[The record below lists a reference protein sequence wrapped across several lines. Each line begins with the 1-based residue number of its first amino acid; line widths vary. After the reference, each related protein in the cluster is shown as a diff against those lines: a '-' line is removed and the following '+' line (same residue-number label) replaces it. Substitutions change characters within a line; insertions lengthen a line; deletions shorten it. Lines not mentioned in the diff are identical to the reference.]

1 MRYLKSPLTP
11 IAVISFLFILF
22 QWRTIAAMP
31 GPGTD
36 FSIYYHA
43 AGSFD
48 SPASMLYSTKT
59 TSFDQYLYPPPCIL
73 LFRFFHL
80 FPERTA
86 YLLFTLIMYACLIA
100 ALFLALSLFNIKKST
115 KTLPLLLFAL
125 ASAPVYH
132 QLSLGQIN
140 SLVLLLSLLY
150 LYLWQKRPAWAGIFL
165 ALAVWIKLYPI
176 LLVIPALLSPQGR
189 KTIGYCALAGLI
201 LPLVCLPWIPLHL
214 YRDFTNILS
223 SLSQY
228 TSAHIIN
235 QSFTAFSMR
244 ARLPAE
250 QAFLWPNVYW
260 VPAWL
265 RAVNYLLLGFVILL
279 AGIQAYKYRVFHLAG
294 FLLLAASAIFSPL
307 GWGHTLVLC
316 LPLWIFCLEK
326 LERYSQNNIAAYG
339 LFIATSLLLLIPV
352 YNHPAFS
359 DHWPAPLKALYYSR
373 FFFITVF
380 WILFS
385 GYTFAKDNLT
395 RD

>member
-11 IAVISFLFILF
+11 IAVISFMFILF
-22 QWRTIAAMP
+22 QWRTIALMP
-31 GPGTD
+31 GSGTD

-48 SPASMLYSTKT
+48 SPGAQLYSTKT

-86 YLLFTLIMYACLIA
+86 YLLFTLTMYACLIA
-100 ALFLALSLFNIKKST
+100 ALILALSLSKINPA

-132 QLSLGQIN
+132 QVSLGQIN

-150 LYLWQKRPAWAGIFL
+150 LHFLQKNSALSGALL
-165 ALAVWIKLYPI
+165 ALAIWIKLYPI
-176 LLVIPALLSPQGR
+176 LLIIPAFLSPQGR
-189 KTIGYCALAGLI
+189 RSILFCALSGLI
-201 LPLVCLPWIPLHL
+201 LPLLCLPWIPLHF
-214 YRDFTNILS
+214 YRDFANILS
-223 SLSQY
+223 TLSQY

-235 QSFTAFSMR
+235 QSFTAFYMR
-244 ARLPAE
+244 ARLSFD
-250 QAFLWPNVYW
+250 QAFQWPNVYW

-265 RAVNYLLLGFVILL
+265 RVVNYLLLAFVILL
-279 AGIQAYKYRVFHLAG
+279 AAIQTYRYRAFHLAG
-294 FLLLAASAIFSPL
+294 FLLLAASAVFSPL
-307 GWGHTLVLC
+307 GWGHTFVLC
-316 LPLWIFCLEK
+316 LPLWILCLEK
-326 LERYSQNNIAAYG
+326 LDTSSRGSLPAYG
-339 LFIATSLLLLIPV
+339 LFIVTCLLLLIPV
-352 YNHPAFS
+352 YNHPVFS
-359 DHWPAPLKALYYSR
+359 DHWPAPLRALYYSR

-380 WILFS
+380 LILFA
-385 GYTFAKDNLT
+385 GYPFAKGNLT

>member
-22 QWRTIAAMP
+22 QWRTIARMP

-48 SPASMLYSTKT
+48 SAGSQLYSTKT

-80 FPERTA
+80 FPETVA
-86 YLLFTLIMYACLIA
+86 YLLFTGTMYICLIA
-100 ALFLALSLFNIKKST
+100 ALLLVVNLSKIDPA

-132 QLSLGQIN
+132 QASLGQIN

-150 LYLWQKRPAWAGIFL
+150 LRLVQKSPAWSGVLL
-165 ALAVWIKLYPI
+165 ALAIWIKLYPI
-176 LLVIPALLSPQGR
+176 LLVIPALLSLQGR
-189 KTIGYCALAGLI
+189 KSIFYCALAGLI
-201 LPLVCLPWIPLHL
+201 LPLLCLPWIPLHL
-214 YRDFTNILS
+214 YRDFASILS
-223 SLSQY
+223 ALSQY

-244 ARLPAE
+244 ARLPVE
-250 QAFLWPNVYW
+250 QAFQWPNVYW

-265 RAVNYLLLGFVILL
+265 RVVNYLLLGFVILL
-279 AGIQAYKYRVFHLAG
+279 ATIQTYKYRAFHLAG
-294 FLLLAASAIFSPL
+294 FLLLAASALFSPL
-307 GWGHTLVLC
+307 GWGHTFVLC

-326 LERYSQNNIAAYG
+326 LDTSSRSSLPAYG
-339 LFIATSLLLLIPV
+339 LFIATALLLLVPV

-359 DHWPAPLKALYYSR
+359 DHWPAPLRALYYSR

-385 GYTFAKDNLT
+385 GYPFAKGNLT